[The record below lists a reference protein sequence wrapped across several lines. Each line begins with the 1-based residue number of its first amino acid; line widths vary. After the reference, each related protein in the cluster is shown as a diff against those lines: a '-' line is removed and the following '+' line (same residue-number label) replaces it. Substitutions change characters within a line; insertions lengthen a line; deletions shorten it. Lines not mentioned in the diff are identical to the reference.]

1 MKKKSLLVLNCAM
14 AFIATLVG
22 GVIASFK
29 FLHLNPLAQVML
41 GGGNGTTTEVVDSLN
56 MYCFSFFGINGFVM
70 FIALCSAMSSAIN
83 RKSCYL
89 VLMIFVFLTAIVLL
103 IILGLTVGMTFNR
116 DGALGQAQSP
126 IDQMLTLQ
134 TEQLMIIFISHIGV
148 HLVLLITTG
157 IVTTVIYCQVDS
169 ERNSDPGST
178 KVSVLHKTNLN
189 KMYFDG
195 RRHLTSQSFHYE
207 GFHEQQQHQQQ
218 NQRLMV
224 LNGSRD
230 HLDAVQERKLP
241 TLPNSNFQLIQ
252 TSKLDPASFRSA
264 PNLNRLHSNN
274 LSTNPY
280 ASPLNVPDESTS
292 GESGEHTEKSPLI
305 KLRPE
310 STVNHNYTRRKLCA
324 SLTEEEILRPD
335 NGDLSRSP
343 QRARKS
349 PIRSLH
355 EADEFVSS
363 LSNVKPPK
371 VPPRP
376 HERQKSTGS
385 SFNVSFNLDHERKDD
400 DIYEPTT
407 TKQQL
412 ATARLITVP
421 EPSEADEDSMGYTKI
436 KEESETKIGGEVEDQ
451 VCHV

>member
-1 MKKKSLLVLNCAM
+1 M

-29 FLHLNPLAQVML
+29 FLHLNPLAQVMP
-41 GGGNGTTTEVVDSLN
+41 GGANGTSEVVESLN

-116 DGALGQAQSP
+116 DGALGRSQP
-126 IDQMLTLQ
+126 PLDQMLTLQ

-157 IVTTVIYCQVDS
+157 IVTTVIYCQVDNH
-169 ERNSDPGST
+169 RNTSNQGST
-178 KVSVLHKTNLN
+178 KISVLHKTNLN
-189 KMYFDG
+189 KTYFDAG

-207 GFHEQQQHQQQ
+207 GFHEQQQQQQQQNHQ

-224 LNGSRD
+224 LNASSREN
-230 HLDAVQERKLP
+230 LDTVQERKLP

-264 PNLNRLHSNN
+264 PNLNRLHSN
-274 LSTNPY
+274 LSNPY

-292 GESGEHTEKSPLI
+292 GDSGEHTEKSPLI

-310 STVNHNYTRRKLCA
+310 STINHNYTRRKLCA

-355 EADEFVSS
+355 EADAFVSS

-385 SFNVSFNLDHERKDD
+385 SFNVSFNLDHERRDD
-400 DIYEPTT
+400 DIYEPTP
-407 TKQQL
+407 KQL

-436 KEESETKIGGEVEDQ
+436 KEESETKIEVEDQ

>member
-29 FLHLNPLAQVML
+29 FLHLNPLAQVMPM
-41 GGGNGTTTEVVDSLN
+41 GDGNGTSEVVDSLN

-116 DGALGQAQSP
+116 DGALGQSQSP

-157 IVTTVIYCQVDS
+157 IVTTVIYCQVDND
-169 ERNSDPGST
+169 RNSDPGST
-178 KVSVLHKTNLN
+178 KVSVLHKTNHN

-207 GFHEQQQHQQQ
+207 GFHEQQHHQ

-224 LNGSRD
+224 LNGAVASSRD
-230 HLDAVQERKLP
+230 HLDAVQG
-241 TLPNSNFQLIQ
+241 
-252 TSKLDPASFRSA
+252 
-264 PNLNRLHSNN
+264 NN
-274 LSTNPY
+274 
-280 ASPLNVPDESTS
+280 
-292 GESGEHTEKSPLI
+292 I
-305 KLRPE
+305 
-310 STVNHNYTRRKLCA
+310 
-324 SLTEEEILRPD
+324 
-335 NGDLSRSP
+335 
-343 QRARKS
+343 
-349 PIRSLH
+349 
-355 EADEFVSS
+355 
-363 LSNVKPPK
+363 
-371 VPPRP
+371 
-376 HERQKSTGS
+376 
-385 SFNVSFNLDHERKDD
+385 
-400 DIYEPTT
+400 
-407 TKQQL
+407 
-412 ATARLITVP
+412 
-421 EPSEADEDSMGYTKI
+421 
-436 KEESETKIGGEVEDQ
+436 
-451 VCHV
+451 